1 MDVLKTITKHF
12 EFEKYLSCIDI
23 EKHLVALSRLR
34 CSAHHLIIEEGR
46 YKGERGGGVERSKRF
61 YSLCTMNVVED
72 AYHFRLVCPM
82 CREL

>member
-46 YKGERGGGVERSKRF
+46 YRGREGEGSSEVKDF
-61 YSLCTMNVVED
+61 ILYVL
-72 AYHFRLVCPM
+72 
-82 CREL
+82 